1 MADKTPVRVVYN
13 ASSVATGLAEYQS
26 GETIGYAFGGTGL
39 SSLGSAGSVLR
50 VNGAGNALEWGGED
64 IADILSVGSTLTA
77 PSNADFTITTAGT
90 GDIVLNLSLIHI

>member
-39 SSLGSAGSVLR
+39 SSLGSAGQVL
-50 VNGAGNALEWGGED
+50 
-64 IADILSVGSTLTA
+64 
-77 PSNADFTITTAGT
+77 
-90 GDIVLNLSLIHI
+90 